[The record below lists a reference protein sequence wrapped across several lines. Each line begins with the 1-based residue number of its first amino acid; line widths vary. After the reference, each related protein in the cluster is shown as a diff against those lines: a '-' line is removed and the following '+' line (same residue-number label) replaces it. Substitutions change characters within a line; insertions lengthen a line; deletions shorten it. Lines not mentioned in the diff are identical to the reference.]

1 MALYEVT
8 DASLRKISPTSFGAE
23 GLRERG
29 DLQRLLRGQIEIVS
43 PDTLVISEEFG
54 EWEDSR
60 CRIDLLAL
68 DKQANL
74 VVIELKRTEDGGHM
88 ELQAIRYAA
97 MVSKMT
103 FAKAV
108 DVYAAHMGRLGNSG
122 DARAGILEFLEWSE
136 PREEGFAQDV
146 RLVLVS
152 QEFGKELTSAV
163 LWLNEYGLDIR
174 CVRLTPYSDQG
185 RVLVDVQQVIPLPE
199 AEAYEVKLREKEER
213 ERTARKGLT
222 PFQVKMKAFWATL
235 LAEAQARTDLHVGI
249 SPSTATWVGRAAGLR
264 GGVYLNYAIGRTHPR
279 VELYISTG
287 NAARNKEIFDRIH
300 SEKKNI
306 EERFGGALGWERLDD
321 KKDCRIRA
329 ELPVRTDIEDDAT
342 WPQLRRSMIDVMIRF
357 EGALRP
363 VLDVMKQGGVGSK

>member
-1 MALYEVT
+1 
-8 DASLRKISPTSFGAE
+8 
-23 GLRERG
+23 
-29 DLQRLLRGQIEIVS
+29 
-43 PDTLVISEEFG
+43 
-54 EWEDSR
+54 
-60 CRIDLLAL
+60 
-68 DKQANL
+68 
-74 VVIELKRTEDGGHM
+74 M

-185 RVLVDVQQVIPLPE
+185 RVLVDVQHVIPLPE

-235 LAEAQARTDLHVGI
+235 LAEAQTRTDLHVGI

-329 ELPVRTDIEDDAT
+329 ELPVRTDIEDEET
-342 WPQLRRSMIDVMIRF
+342 WPQLRRSMIDVMVRI